1 MQRLG
6 ISIYPD
12 KSDKQEMF
20 DYMKRASEI
29 GASRIFSCL
38 LSAKGTAEEIEHE
51 YREITDYAHSLGYEI
66 IFDVNPQ
73 VIERLGVTHSDLGF
87 FKRMGADGIRLD
99 GVYNGIIESLMTFN
113 KEGLYIELNMAWDSG
128 YLDNI
133 MSFKPNRN
141 RLIGCANFY
150 PHVYSGA
157 GVDFFEK
164 AASNFRAHG
173 LKTACFITSQEDN
186 TFGPWPVS
194 QGLPTLE
201 AHRFLPIDV
210 QLKHLIAMDLVDDII
225 ISNCYP
231 SDAELSSIANL
242 SFDYPVFNVVEEE
255 GMGEIE
261 KQILYD
267 GIHMVRGDI
276 TPFMIRSSE
285 SRSKFASHHFE
296 TFNVQK
302 RIKRGDILID
312 NDNLAHYA
320 GEMQIALTDFDNLAQ
335 ASVVGHIAHDEL
347 FILDVLKPWQKYG
360 LQKAQ

>member
-12 KSDKQEMF
+12 KSNKDEMF

-38 LSAKGTAEEIEHE
+38 LSAKGTAEEIERE
-51 YREITDYAHSLGYEI
+51 YKEITDYAHSLGYEI

-73 VIERLGVTHSDLGF
+73 VLEKLGVKHSDLGF

-99 GVYNGIIESLMTFN
+99 GVYNGIIESMMTFN

-133 MSFKPNRN
+133 MSFMPNRN
-141 RLIGCANFY
+141 RLIGCSNFY
-150 PHVYSGA
+150 PHIYSGA
-157 GVDFFEK
+157 GIDFFER
-164 AASNFRAHG
+164 AASNFRSHG
-173 LKTACFITSQEDN
+173 LRTACFITSQEEN

-201 AHRFLPIDV
+201 CHRFLPIDV
-210 QLKHLIAMDLVDDII
+210 QLKHLIALDLVDDII

-231 SDAELSSIANL
+231 SAEELASLASL
-242 SFDYPVFNVVEEE
+242 PFDYPVFNVVEEE
-255 GMGEIE
+255 GIGEVE
-261 KQILYD
+261 QEILYD

-276 TPFMIRSSE
+276 TPYMIRSSE
-285 SRSKFASHHFE
+285 SRTKFKDHEF
-296 TFNVQK
+296 TPYNVK
-302 RIKRGDILID
+302 DRINRGDVLVD
-312 NDNLAHYA
+312 NSNLAHYA
-320 GEMQIALTDFDNLAQ
+320 GEMQIALTDMDNLAG
-335 ASVVGHIAHDEL
+335 ASVVGHIAEDEL
-347 FILDVLKPWQKYG
+347 FILDALKPWQKYG
-360 LQKAQ
+360 LRKA